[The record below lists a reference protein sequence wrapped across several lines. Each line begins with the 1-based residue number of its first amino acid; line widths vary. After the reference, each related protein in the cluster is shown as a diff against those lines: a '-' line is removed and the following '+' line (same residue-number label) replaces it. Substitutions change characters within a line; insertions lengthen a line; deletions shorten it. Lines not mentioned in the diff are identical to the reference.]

1 MITLIR
7 WYLLKAKEIKLKLA
21 FWSFIDQIKNEIVKN
36 GDGVEKKLISEI
48 TKLIHE
54 DNKNK
59 NEIESK

>member
-7 WYLLKAKEIKLKLA
+7 WYLLKAKEIRLKLA
-21 FWSFIDQIKNEIVKN
+21 FWSFVDQIINEIVKN

-54 DNKNK
+54 DYKNK
-59 NEIESK
+59 PTVE

>member
-21 FWSFIDQIKNEIVKN
+21 FWSFIDQIINEIVKN
-36 GDGVEKKLISEI
+36 GDGIEKKLISEI

-54 DNKNK
+54 DNKNG
-59 NEIESK
+59 NNVV

>member
-7 WYLLKAKEIKLKLA
+7 WYLLKAKEIKLKLS
-21 FWSFIDQIKNEIVKN
+21 FWSFIDQIVNEIVKN

-54 DNKNK
+54 ENK
-59 NEIESK
+59 NEVESK

>member
-21 FWSFIDQIKNEIVKN
+21 FWSFIDQIINEIVKN
-36 GDGVEKKLISEI
+36 GDGIEKKLIAEFA
-48 TKLIHE
+48 KLIHE

-59 NEIESK
+59 NETEPK